1 MEFREESLRHRRD
14 EGAVRRR
21 GQVVDPALLRWP
33 SLLMASLLAVLLFSS
48 FASHNEVSRGAIVTR
63 VEGTAY
69 LSALRTALVAE
80 QRVSAGELVLEG
92 QLLMRLEDESLQR
105 ELALSRQAF
114 DDATVAMLR
123 TPRDLASKQRV
134 RDARFEL
141 RRREAESRTLE
152 VRSPVDGRVSSVRVD
167 RGLLVEAGDL
177 LVTVGALEA
186 PLLATAWFPSHQAAS
201 IEAGDLL
208 KSHFGEEGRPCWFQ
222 ITEVAREAVSPGAP
236 RRRSGLWTG
245 AGEATESGSNVVV
258 VEARRVQSEGHCR
271 ELVDG
276 VRGQAE
282 AVLRRRSVFG
292 GVLEGLGLRTR
303 S

>member
-1 MEFREESLRHRRD
+1 
-14 EGAVRRR
+14 
-21 GQVVDPALLRWP
+21 
-33 SLLMASLLAVLLFSS
+33 MASLLVGVLFSS

-63 VEGTAY
+63 VEGSAY
-69 LSALRTALVAE
+69 LSALRTAHVAE
-80 QRVSAGELVLEG
+80 RTVSAGDLVSEG
-92 QLLMRLEDESLQR
+92 QLLMRLEDESLER

-114 DDATVAMLR
+114 DDATIAMLR
-123 TPRDLASKQRV
+123 TPGDLVSKKRV

-177 LVTVGALEA
+177 LVTVGAVDA
-186 PLLATAWFPSHQAAS
+186 PLLATAWFPGHQAAS
-201 IEAGDLL
+201 IEMGDLL
-208 KSHFGEEGRPCWFQ
+208 KSHFGEQRRPCWFQ
-222 ITEVAREAVSPGAP
+222 ITEIANEAVSPGAP

-245 AGEATESGSNVVV
+245 IGEATEPGQNVVV
-258 VEARRVQSEGHCR
+258 VEARRVQGEGHCT

-282 AVLRRRSVFG
+282 AVLSRRSVFE

-303 S
+303 N